1 MNNENMAATNL
12 VAVAT
17 VVEVEAIVVATICI
31 YICIAHD

>member
-17 VVEVEAIVVATICI
+17 VVEVEATICI